1 MNPKIENAPGL
12 AWRKRADHRVALWV
26 ARQDMVKRG
35 FSPSSKR
42 LWAGVEPTAQ
52 EAEYISAECQ
62 RLQNAMR
69 AFNSKSVK
77 ASSVVTVSDLLD
89 VYQSDVDS
97 PYYDYRPVTRA
108 DFDWRISVIKR
119 TVGDA
124 ILSEINGRHF
134 KQWYAGWRKPTV
146 TIDKDG
152 QEVLGPERLRRAH
165 GLITMLRIALK
176 FGKSLKLPHCRDLKE
191 IISEVRFETA
201 PPRTGRIDADMAN
214 AIRKA
219 AHASGMPSIALAQA
233 IQFELTLR
241 QGDVIGQWVK
251 IHEDG
256 VSGVTD
262 RGQKWI
268 RGLRWDEIDGGILTH
283 KTSKRGQTLSFNL
296 ALYPM
301 IAEELA
307 LIPLE
312 QRVGPMIVCEATGLP
327 YRKRN
332 FATVWRQIADAAG
345 VPKDV
350 WNMDSRAGG
359 VTEAMEADPSQEN
372 LEAVRHHTGHQNIA
386 TTQRYSRPTTSGN
399 DKVAHLR
406 ARHRTDGK
414 QN

>member
-1 MNPKIENAPGL
+1 MSHPKIENAPGL
-12 AWRKRADHRVALWV
+12 AWRKRADGRVALWV

-35 FSPSSKR
+35 FSPPSKR
-42 LWAGVEPTAQ
+42 LWSGVEPTAQ

-69 AFNSKSVK
+69 AFNSRSVK
-77 ASSVVTVSDLLD
+77 SSAVVTVSDLLD

-97 PYYDYRPVTRA
+97 PYHDYRPVTRA

-119 TVGDA
+119 TVGGA

-134 KQWYAGWRKPTV
+134 KQWYAGWRKPAEE
-146 TIDKDG
+146 D
-152 QEVLGPERLRRAH
+152 GPERLRRAH

-214 AIRKA
+214 AIRAA
-219 AHASGMPSIALAQA
+219 AHKAGVPSVALAQA

-256 VSGVTD
+256 VSAVTD

-268 RGLRWDEIDGGILTH
+268 CGLRWDEIANGILTH
-283 KTSKRGQTLSFNL
+283 KTSKRGQVLSFNL

-312 QRVGPMIVCEATGLP
+312 QRVGPMIVSEATGIP
-327 YRKRN
+327 WRKRQ
-332 FATVWRQIADAAG
+332 FAKDWRAIADAAG

-359 VTEAMEADPSQEN
+359 VTEAMDGDPSQE
-372 LEAVRHHTGHQNIA
+372 
-386 TTQRYSRPTTSGN
+386 GN
-399 DKVAHLR
+399 YIFDSPIIP
-406 ARHRTDGK
+406 G
-414 QN
+414 